1 MNKAS
6 EDLMHE
12 HEAILMVLN
21 VIERMVENIRKNEEV
36 DVKDIED
43 IIDFLRVF
51 ADKCHHGK
59 EEGYF
64 FPALEKV
71 GIPNEGGPIGVMLS
85 EHQQGRNFI
94 KKMQESTA
102 NHTINKN
109 AFADAAISYV
119 KLLRNHIAKENNIL
133 FPMGDARLSESDQK
147 RLLNDFENHEE
158 KVIGEGK
165 HEELHALLE
174 RFQKKYLN

>member
-1 MNKAS
+1 MKTAS

-12 HEAILMVLN
+12 HKAISIALS
-21 VIERMVENIRKNEEV
+21 VIENTVKRIRNDEKI
-36 DVKDIED
+36 DFKDLED
-43 IIDFLRVF
+43 MIDFLKVF

-64 FPALEKV
+64 FPALEKA
-71 GIPNEGGPIGVMLS
+71 GIRNENGPIGVMLS

-94 KKMQESTA
+94 KQMQESII

-109 AFADAAISYV
+109 AFVDAALPYV
-119 KLLRNHIAKENNIL
+119 NLLRNHIAKENNVL
-133 FPMGDARLSESDQK
+133 FPMGDARLSESDQIE
-147 RLLNDFENHEE
+147 LLNDFKNHEE

-174 RFQKKYLN
+174 KFQKKYLN